1 MSDALNSIHSS
12 FLHLSLAFEKKE
24 FFFFRFCVILIN
36 FFSND
41 VDFHCKIPKIMFY

>member
-12 FLHLSLAFEKKE
+12 FLHLSLACEKKE
-24 FFFFRFCVILIN
+24 FFFVFLLKI
-36 FFSND
+36 FSNN

>member
-24 FFFFRFCVILIN
+24 FFFSFLRFFN
-36 FFSND
+36 YFFSND
-41 VDFHCKIPKIMFY
+41 VDFHCKTPKIMFY

>member
-1 MSDALNSIHSS
+1 MSDALNSIHSL
-12 FLHLSLAFEKKE
+12 FLHLSLACEKKE
-24 FFFFRFCVILIN
+24 FFFSFFK

>member
-1 MSDALNSIHSS
+1 MSDALNSIHSL
-12 FLHLSLAFEKKE
+12 FLHLSLACEKKE
-24 FFFFRFCVILIN
+24 KKIRFLIK

>member
-24 FFFFRFCVILIN
+24 FFFRFCVFLIN